1 MKTLILNGS
10 PRKDGDTVALI
21 EELKKYLK
29 GEILELNPFYNKI
42 APCDDCRA
50 CWKKPKCIIRDD
62 MDKVYTDDYDIL
74 VVASPLHMSS
84 LPGPLVNLA
93 SRLQV
98 YYASREK
105 LHAPIERRKK
115 EAVMILVGGGDG
127 SPSVAIRQTKTIFS
141 LLWAK
146 LADENVVMSMD
157 TDHVPA
163 EEDQTAIEQV
173 RDVALRLNGAYG
185 MA

>member
-10 PRKDGDTVALI
+10 PRTKGSTAQCI
-21 EELKKYLK
+21 AELKKHLK
-29 GEILELNPFYNKI
+29 GEIVEIRPFYDDI

-50 CWKKPKCIIRDD
+50 CWKKPACIIKDD
-62 MDKVYTDDYDIL
+62 MDKVYADDYDVL

-105 LHAPIERRKK
+105 LHDPIPRRKK
-115 EAVMILVGGGDG
+115 QGVMILVGGGDG
-127 SPSVAIRQTKTIFS
+127 EPDAAIAQAKTIFG
-141 LLWAK
+141 LLLAK
-146 LADENVVMSMD
+146 LPGENVVMSMHTDQIEAQDD
-157 TDHVPA
+157 T
-163 EEDQTAIEQV
+163 TAMERIREI
-173 RDVALRLNGAYG
+173 AMRLNEEYG
-185 MA
+185 

>member
-10 PRKDGDTVALI
+10 PRKSGNTAQCI
-21 EELKKYLK
+21 AELKKHLT
-29 GEILELNPFYNKI
+29 GEVVELSPFYADI

-50 CWKKPKCIIRDD
+50 CWKSPACIIQDD
-62 MDKVYTDDYDIL
+62 MDKVYADDCDVL

-105 LHAPIERRKK
+105 LHNPIPRRRKK
-115 EAVMILVGGGDG
+115 AVMILVGGGDG
-127 SPSVAIRQTKTIFS
+127 EPDTAIAQVKTIFG

-146 LADENVVMSMD
+146 LEDKNVVMSMH
-157 TDHVPA
+157 TDQVEA
-163 EEDQTAIEQV
+163 EDDMTAMEQI
-173 RDVALRLNGAYG
+173 REIAIRLNGG
-185 MA
+185 